1 VLCPECQADNR
12 ESRRFCSGCGAA
24 LPRVCAACRFSNEP
38 EARFCGECGVRLG
51 SGSAGPAPRA
61 YTPAHL
67 AERILTDRRA
77 LEGERKQVTVLF
89 ADLKG
94 SMELL
99 ADRDPEEAR
108 RLLDPVLERM
118 MEAVHRYGGTVNQVM
133 GDGIMA
139 LFGAPVALE
148 DHAVRAGYAALTM
161 QEAIKTYGRQSE
173 GRHGVEVQ
181 IRIGL
186 NSGEVVVRGIG
197 NDLTMDYSAVGQ
209 TTHLAARME
218 QLATPGTIFV
228 TEAFARLTEGR
239 LHLKPLGLMPVKGLT
254 APADVLELVDAEPTH
269 GRFQAAPG
277 RGLTRFVGRKAE
289 LAAFHRALERAA
301 AGQGRA
307 VAVIG
312 DPGVGKSRLFYEFAD
327 SENVRGWLTLET
339 GSVSYGKTNAF
350 LPLRELLKAYCSIED
365 RDDPHRMEEKL
376 SGCLLALDPSLLA
389 DLPALRSLLDLPGYD
404 AQWEALDPAQRAQRI
419 LGGVKRLLV
428 RQSQV
433 RPLLLIFENLH
444 WIDAQT
450 QAFLDGLMESLPTS
464 RILLLVNY
472 RPEYQH
478 SWGNKTYYVQLRL
491 DPFPPD
497 TAEELLSVLLG
508 DGTDL
513 GPLKQVLIQ
522 LTEGNPFFLEESVR
536 TLLEQQVL
544 VGPRGARRLA
554 RALSY
559 IEVPAT
565 VQTIL
570 AARIDRLTPEH
581 KRLVQCAAVIGKE
594 LSLPLVRAVV
604 GLPEAD
610 LQLGL
615 AQLQASEF
623 IYETSLFPEIGY
635 TFSHALTQEVAYRSM
650 LHERRRVLHS
660 RILDAMESLYADRLS
675 EQVERLAHHAFHGEI
690 WDRAVT
696 YLRQAGAKALER
708 SISPEA
714 ISFFEQALVALR
726 RVPDRRETIEQAIDI
741 RLDLRR
747 ALVPLGERAPILEHL
762 QTAETLAR
770 GLDDHLRLAWIAY
783 SMAHYHYMS
792 HDQERAVEAGQR
804 ALTLAEGADSALQV
818 AVNMVLGYALHTMGE
833 YRRAITVLRRNI
845 EALRGDLARQRFGL
859 PVVPAVT
866 CRERLVRCLAEVGE
880 FSEGI
885 ERGEEGVKLAEQIDH
900 PLSLT
905 QMYLG
910 LGHLYLRKG
919 DVIKALPVLER
930 GLAVGKLWNIS
941 LLTSTLIC
949 AVGHAYALTGRLVEG
964 LPLLAEGVQLAESRG
979 SLLGH
984 ALRVTWLAEGYLLGG
999 RPDAAQDLA
1008 ARALQ
1013 LSREHKENGQQAW
1026 ALWLLGEVASCR
1038 DPLDVDGASAFYRD
1052 ATALAENLEMQPL
1065 LAHCQLGLGKLF
1077 RRAGRRQ
1084 ASLEALAG
1092 AAGRFQRLDMA
1103 GWLHKASA
1111 EVNELASS

>member
-1 VLCPECQADNR
+1 MQCPECQADNR
-12 ESRRFCSGCGAA
+12 EGRRFCSACGAA

-38 EARFCGECGVRLG
+38 EARFCGECGARLG
-51 SGSAGPAPRA
+51 PASITAVPRL

-94 SMELL
+94 SMEFL

-118 MEAVHRYGGTVNQVM
+118 MEAVHRYEGTVNQVM
-133 GDGIMA
+133 GDGVMA

-148 DHAVRAGYAALTM
+148 DHSVRAGYAALTM
-161 QEAIKTYGRQSE
+161 QEAIKAYGRESGE
-173 GRHGVEVQ
+173 LHGVEAQ

-209 TTHLAARME
+209 TTHLASRME

-239 LHLKPLGLMPVKGLT
+239 LHFKPMGLMAIKGLT
-254 APADVLELVDAEPTH
+254 EPVDVLELVDAEPTR

-277 RGLTRFVGRKAE
+277 RGLTRFVGRRAE
-289 LAAFHRALERAA
+289 LAAFHRALEQ
-301 AGQGRA
+301 AGGGHGKA

-327 SENVRGWLTLET
+327 SPEVREWLTLET
-339 GSVSYGKTNAF
+339 GSVSYGKSSAF
-350 LPLRELLKAYCSIED
+350 LPLRDLLRAYCSIED
-365 RDDPHRMEEKL
+365 RDDPDKIEEKV
-376 SGCLLALDPSLLA
+376 SARLLALDPSLLA
-389 DLPALRSLLDLPGYD
+389 DLPALRSLLDLPVYD
-404 AQWEALDPAQRAQRI
+404 TQWEALDSTQRRHRI
-419 LGGVKRLLV
+419 LDAVKRLLV
-428 RQSQV
+428 RQSQL

-450 QAFLDGLMESLPTS
+450 QAFLDSLMESLPTS
-464 RILLLVNY
+464 RILLLMNY

-478 SWGNKTYYVQLRL
+478 SWGNKTYYLQLRL
-491 DPFPPD
+491 DPFTPD
-497 TAEELLSVLLG
+497 TAKELLHVLLG
-508 DGTDL
+508 DGPDL
-513 GPLKQVLIQ
+513 GLLTQLLIER
-522 LTEGNPFFLEESVR
+522 TEGNPFFLEESVR

-554 RALSY
+554 KAFSY
-559 IEVPAT
+559 IQVPAT

-570 AARIDRLTPEH
+570 AARIDRLAPEH
-581 KRLVQCAAVIGKE
+581 KRLLQCAAVVGKD
-594 LSLPLVRAVV
+594 LSLPLLRAVV
-604 GLPEAD
+604 GLPETD
-610 LQLGL
+610 LQRGL
-615 AQLQASEF
+615 AQLQTSEF
-623 IYETSLFPEIGY
+623 IYETSLFPQIEY
-635 TFSHALTQEVAYRSM
+635 TFNHALTQEVAYRS
-650 LHERRRVLHS
+650 LLQERRQVLHA
-660 RILDAMESLYADRLS
+660 RILEAMETLYADRLN
-675 EQVERLAHHAFHGEI
+675 EQVERLAHHAVHGEI

-696 YLRQAGAKALER
+696 YLRQAGGKALER
-708 SISPEA
+708 STSPEA
-714 ISFFEQALVALR
+714 ISFFEQALLALR
-726 RVPDRRETIEQAIDI
+726 HLPERQDTSEQAIDI

-747 ALVPLGERAPILEHL
+747 ALVPLGEREPIREHL
-762 QTAETLAR
+762 QTAERLAAD
-770 GLDDHLRLAWIAY
+770 LDDRPRLAWIAY

-804 ALTLAEGADSALQV
+804 ALTLAGGTDPALQV

-833 YRRAITVLRRNI
+833 YRQGIAVLRRNI
-845 EALRGDLARQRFGL
+845 ETLSGDLIRQRFGL

-885 ERGEEGVKLAEQIDH
+885 ERGEEGVKLAEQMDH

-919 DVIKALPVLER
+919 DITKALPVLER
-930 GLAVGKLWNIS
+930 GLTLGRFWNIS
-941 LLTSTLIC
+941 LLASTLIS
-949 AVGHAYALTGRLVEG
+949 AVGHAYASTGRLVAG
-964 LPLLAEGVQLAESRG
+964 LPLLEEGVQVAESRG

-984 ALRVTWLAEGYLLGG
+984 ALRVTWLAEGYLLEG
-999 RPDAAQDLA
+999 RPDAARDLA
-1008 ARALQ
+1008 VKALH
-1013 LSREHKENGQQAW
+1013 LCREHKEKGQQAW
-1026 ALWLLGEVASCR
+1026 ALWLLGEIASGR
-1038 DPLDVDGASAFYRD
+1038 ESLDPDDAGGFYHE
-1052 ATALAENLEMQPL
+1052 ATALAADLGMQPL
-1065 LAHCQLGLGKLF
+1065 LAHCQFGLGKLY

-1084 ASLEALAG
+1084 TSLEALTG
-1092 AAGRFQRLDMA
+1092 AAERFRNLDMT
-1103 GWLHKASA
+1103 GWLDKAAA
-1111 EVNELASS
+1111 EMTRGT